1 MWLGAISAWTSADQT
16 EGLIDCS
23 VRELGM
29 AAVGPNRSSAL
40 LRGINE
46 GKSRYAEGG
55 KIHIPGAPGHFL
67 YKVRSFPCLASEA

>member
-1 MWLGAISAWTSADQT
+1 
-16 EGLIDCS
+16 
-23 VRELGM
+23 M
-29 AAVGPNRSSAL
+29 AAVGPNRSSAP

-55 KIHIPGAPGHFL
+55 KVHIPCTPGQFL